1 LTDTSIPNNW
11 IDSPT
16 RVAADLYQNERHNL
30 TFDAVSSR
38 SGVELEHLRSVY
50 SLKADLLRGYYTDA
64 WHRYVE
70 MESYVPDF
78 THYTLAEKLTTL
90 VFSLCDEFEIVE
102 GFAAETYGPLIY
114 DAALK
119 SQLASNVRDKIAQ
132 YVANDDAT
140 SMLVM
145 YIPGN
150 SVTYIL
156 TWVTL
161 QLINE
166 RVNDSST
173 DKERTSALTDKVT
186 TLIQSAVYTGT
197 TDHLIDLARY
207 LGVTYYSNK

>member
-1 LTDTSIPNNW
+1 M
-11 IDSPT
+11 
-16 RVAADLYQNERHNL
+16 YQNERHNL

-50 SLKADLLRGYYTDA
+50 SLKTDLLRDYYTDA

-70 MESYVPDF
+70 MESSVPDF
-78 THYTLAEKLTTL
+78 VHYTLAEKLTTL
-90 VFSLCDEFEIVE
+90 VFSLCDEFELVE

-119 SQLASNVRDKIAQ
+119 SQLASYVRDKIAQ

-140 SMLVM
+140 SMLVK

-150 SVTYIL
+150 TVTYIL

-166 RVNDSST
+166 RVNDRST

-207 LGVTYYSNK
+207 LGVTYYSKK